1 MDGRAREGE
10 LLLVYYSK
18 GAACAFSSGVLHKIL
33 PQRPRK
39 KRIAVSSITCADP
52 APSHH
57 IVRCSL
63 EKFT

>member
-10 LLLVYYSK
+10 LLLGYSR
-18 GAACAFSSGVLHKIL
+18 GAAYAFSSGVLHKIL

-39 KRIAVSSITCADP
+39 KRIAVSSVTCADP
-52 APSHH
+52 APSHYR
-57 IVRCSL
+57 VRCSI